1 MTNIACACTRARRAA
16 RSLTKLYDAALEPVG
31 LQITQFSLLRNIDRL
46 APVNV
51 STLAGAM
58 LLDRSTLG
66 RNLTVLERRGLL
78 MLTGG
83 ADQRDRSV
91 TLAPSARRLLQEA
104 LPRWEQ
110 AQRTVEKTLGKRGV
124 TDLFELLEKVE
135 SLR

>member
-1 MTNIACACTRARRAA
+1 MTDIPCACTRARRAA
-16 RSLTKLYDAALEPVG
+16 RSLTNLYDAALEPVG

-51 STLAGAM
+51 STLAAAM

-78 MLTGG
+78 MLTES
-83 ADQRDRSV
+83 ADQRDRLV
-91 TLAPSARRLLQEA
+91 TLAPSARRLLQRA
-104 LPRWEQ
+104 LPRWKQ

-124 TDLFELLEKVE
+124 TDFFELLEKVE
-135 SLR
+135 TLR